1 MLLLFIKRSK
11 MVTDIYLPISL
22 LQICGKI
29 LQRSFYS
36 SMYNFFMESSFNST
50 NQSDLKTKDSCI
62 NQL

>member
-1 MLLLFIKRSK
+1 
-11 MVTDIYLPISL
+11 MVTDIYLPTSL